1 MRNIFIIL
9 VLMSGVANAQWYGSV
24 GSSFGEDNVGAF
36 YKIGIETDSDDN
48 FNVASEASL
57 NFMYSN
63 KFLRLAVIPQ
73 YSIADQWTVGAGV
86 STYWSNSYFG
96 TAKWTGGYATK
107 AQYNHDETLSFAV
120 TLDNTIDLGHTGFFG
135 VIFHF

>member
-1 MRNIFIIL
+1 
-9 VLMSGVANAQWYGSV
+9 MSGVANAQWYGSV

-63 KFLRLAVIPQ
+63 KFLRLAVIPNTRSLISGLLEQ
-73 YSIADQWTVGAGV
+73 AFQPIGQTATLEQQNGQADTPQ
-86 STYWSNSYFG
+86 
-96 TAKWTGGYATK
+96 K
-107 AQYNHDETLSFAV
+107 H
-120 TLDNTIDLGHTGFFG
+120 NTITTTL
-135 VIFHF
+135 